1 MMISSLVFTALAIAS
16 GAAGQMGHYTYG
28 PSWGIRRLQS
38 GVFVEGVES
47 TLIPERLPD
56 SPKTN
61 MLAIWQG
68 IDTMNGGLL
77 QPAVVPADSL
87 GARCVEK
94 VYDGTSQALW
104 HSREL

>member
-1 MMISSLVFTALAIAS
+1 MILFLALTALAITS
-16 GAAGQMGHYTYG
+16 GTAGQRAGHYTYG
-28 PSWGIRRLQS
+28 PSWGIRRLQA
-38 GVFVEGVES
+38 GMYVAEVES
-47 TLIPERLPD
+47 TLIPGKLPD

-87 GARCVEK
+87 GA
-94 VYDGTSQALW
+94 G
-104 HSREL
+104 

>member
-1 MMISSLVFTALAIAS
+1 MIPSIFLTALAIS
-16 GAAGQMGHYTYG
+16 LGAAGQRTGHYSYG
-28 PSWGIRRLQS
+28 PSWGIRRTQA
-38 GVFVEGVES
+38 GVYVTKVES
-47 TLIPERLPD
+47 TLIPGKLPD

-87 GARCVEK
+87 GNR
-94 VYDGTSQALW
+94 
-104 HSREL
+104 